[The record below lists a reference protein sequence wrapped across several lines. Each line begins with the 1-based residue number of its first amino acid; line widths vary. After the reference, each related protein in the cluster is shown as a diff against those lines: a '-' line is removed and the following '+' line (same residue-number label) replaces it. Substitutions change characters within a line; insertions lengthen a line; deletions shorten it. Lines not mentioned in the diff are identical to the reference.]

1 MFDLDVL
8 FCHVD
13 DFCKAF
19 ETQWHKKLLNHGEIK
34 LIRAKSLCL
43 SEIMT
48 VLIAFHSYSLPEF
61 QAFLFELCKTAMVL
75 CFSWSSELSEY
86 LLNGYHQQ

>member
-1 MFDLDVL
+1 MFSLDVL

-19 ETQWHKKLLNHGEIK
+19 EAQWHRKLLNHGGIK
-34 LIRAKSLCL
+34 RVRAKSLCL

-48 VLIAFHSYSLPEF
+48 IVNFFCRLIAYCHQPKKPSLQLESLLPP
-61 QAFLFELCKTAMVL
+61 
-75 CFSWSSELSEY
+75 Y
-86 LLNGYHQQ
+86 L